1 MIDEKRSNNKLK
13 IILILPEI
21 LFILG
26 YMLLQTCGADEI
38 DIYHYTLRDR
48 IILMDH
54 LILRKNL
61 YVGYRL
67 SNGIENHE
75 EIKTVGKLYLNG
87 DLISEVSSTNR
98 FEKIM
103 RTGDVAFDLPH
114 EIKDGWYT
122 IQINISNGKGELLAT
137 GAIKVEKKDL
147 KRYFSPPDQRIKI
160 SKEEIPN
167 GKNGANI
174 PISENGDLSG
184 YVVFARSPLGYVFP
198 DSRPQKSEMIREL
211 SIKAVKNEFE
221 PVTFSIFALQD
232 LGEVRIKV
240 EGLRG
245 KQGIINKD
253 KIEVGFIETVEESY
267 GLPEGKYRR
276 VPTLIRP
283 GNSVRIKKGQDQRFW
298 ITIRIDENVMEG
310 EYHGD
315 IVIEPENGKGKR
327 LPLQVSVSPIVL
339 EDIPDVDYFMLM
351 TYEFTELT
359 NPWKKEEKEKIY
371 KAGRKILQ
379 NYKQHGMTTLCYHSP
394 FTLMT
399 KEDGKPNLDDIFAG
413 LKAAEETGFR
423 RPIIWYLGHLIQTA
437 KPRHPGNIIGF
448 DGETHFSRL
457 GYLVKEV
464 RRFSQK
470 NGLPDIIFLPVDEPD
485 DSLQDYQD
493 QRKKITPLL
502 LKIIA
507 DNNAKTM
514 LTARSLGEFG
524 PVDSLCESEYN
535 EADKK
540 IVQNEGKKYWGY
552 NNLVTSLCRNPAYAR
567 YIYGYYVWKK
577 GLNGMAS
584 WTFQNTQNASGYP
597 TMADSSGRDIFLAY
611 PDPNGPLN
619 TIKWEAIREGINDHK
634 LIYQLEKRVRRLKE
648 LGINS
653 LKFEQFL
660 NELRGKK
667 GEPPCQL
674 EWSGEWD
681 PAYFQKTRETI
692 ISLILEADERLKF
705 VNQQNR

>member
-1 MIDEKRSNNKLK
+1 M
-13 IILILPEI
+13 
-21 LFILG
+21 
-26 YMLLQTCGADEI
+26 ADELE
-38 DIYHYTLRDR
+38 IYYYILRNR
-48 IILMDH
+48 IIVTDQ

-75 EIKTVGKLYLNG
+75 EIKTVGKLFLNG

-98 FEKIM
+98 FERII
-103 RTGDVAFDLPH
+103 RSGNVAFDLPR

-122 IQINISNGKGELLAT
+122 IQINILNGKGELLAS
-137 GAIKVEKKDL
+137 GAIKVERKDL
-147 KRYFSPPDQRIKI
+147 KGYSSPSDQGMTI
-160 SKEEIPN
+160 SREEIPN
-167 GKNGANI
+167 GKNGKNI
-174 PISENGDLSG
+174 PIRENGDLSG
-184 YVVFARSPLGYVFP
+184 YLVFAHSPLGYVFP
-198 DSRPQKSEMIREL
+198 DSRPQKSEIIREL

-221 PVTFSIFALQD
+221 PVTFSIFALRD
-232 LGEVRIKV
+232 LGKVRIKLG
-240 EGLRG
+240 ELRG

-253 KIEVGFIETVEESY
+253 KIEVGFIERVDETY

-283 GNSVRIKKGQDQRFW
+283 GNTITIKKGESQRFW
-298 ITIRIDENVMEG
+298 ITIRIDENVTEG
-310 EYHGD
+310 EYHGN
-315 IVIEPENGKGKR
+315 IVIEPENGEERR
-327 LPLQVSVSPIVL
+327 LPLQVTVSPIVL

-379 NYKQHGMTTLCYHSP
+379 NYKQHGMTTLCYHSS
-394 FTLMT
+394 FILMR

-413 LKAAEETGFR
+413 LKAAEETGFK

-437 KPRHPGNIIGF
+437 KPRHPGNIMGF
-448 DGETHFSRL
+448 DGEVHFSRL

-470 NGLPDIIFLPVDEPD
+470 NGLPDVIFFPVDEAD

-493 QRKKITPLL
+493 LRKKITPLL

-514 LTARSLGEFG
+514 LTARSLGEFS
-524 PVDSLCESEYN
+524 PVDYVCSSEYN

-567 YIYGYYVWKK
+567 YIYGYYVWKM

-619 TIKWEAIREGINDHK
+619 TIKWEAIREGIDDHK
-634 LIYQLEKRVRRLKE
+634 LVYQLEKRIRRLRE
-648 LGINS
+648 LGIS
-653 LKFEQFL
+653 PLKFEHFL

-667 GEPPCQL
+667 GEPSCQSEL
-674 EWSGEWD
+674 NGQWD
-681 PAYFQKTRETI
+681 TAFFQKTRETV
-692 ISLILEADERLKF
+692 ISLILEADERLKS
-705 VNQQNR
+705 VNQPNR

>member
-1 MIDEKRSNNKLK
+1 MIDGKQNHNRLKR
-13 IILILPEI
+13 ILILPEI

-26 YMLLQTCGADEI
+26 YILLQTCGAEEI
-38 DIYHYTLRDR
+38 DIYHYLLRDR
-48 IILMDH
+48 IIVTDH

-75 EIKTVGKLYLNG
+75 EIKTVGRLFLNG
-87 DLISEVSSTNR
+87 DLISEVSSMNR
-98 FEKIM
+98 FEKII
-103 RTGDVAFDLPH
+103 RGGNVAFDLPL

-122 IQINISNGKGELLAT
+122 IQINIFNRKGELLAS
-137 GAIKVEKKDL
+137 GANKVEKKDL
-147 KRYFSPPDQRIKI
+147 KRYFSTPDQRTRI

-167 GKNGANI
+167 GKKDGNI
-174 PISENGDLSG
+174 PIKENSDLSG

-198 DSRPQKSEMIREL
+198 DSRPQKSEIIREL
-211 SIKAVKNEFE
+211 SIKVVKNEFE
-221 PVTFSIFALQD
+221 PVSFSIFALRD
-232 LGEVRIKV
+232 LGEVRIKIG
-240 EGLRG
+240 ELRG
-245 KQGIINKD
+245 KKGIINKD
-253 KIEVGFIETVEESY
+253 KIEVGYIETVEESY

-283 GNSVRIKKGQDQRFW
+283 GNTIRIKKGESQRFW

-310 EYHGD
+310 EYHGN
-315 IVIEPENGKGKR
+315 IVIEPEKGEERR
-327 LPLQVSVSPIVL
+327 LPLQASVAPIVL
-339 EDIPDVDYFMLM
+339 EDIPEVDYFMLM

-359 NPWKKEEKEKIY
+359 NSWKKEEKEKIY
-371 KAGRKILQ
+371 EAGRKILQ

-394 FTLMT
+394 FILMT

-413 LKAAEETGFR
+413 LKAAKEIGFK

-448 DGETHFSRL
+448 DGETHFTRL

-464 RRFSQK
+464 RRYSQK
-470 NGLPDIIFLPVDEPD
+470 NGLPDVIFFPIDEPD
-485 DSLQDYQD
+485 DSLQDYHD
-493 QRKKITPLL
+493 LRKKITPLL
-502 LKIIA
+502 LKIIG

-524 PVDSLCESEYN
+524 PVDSLCESKYN
-535 EADKK
+535 EADKE

-552 NNLVTSLCRNPAYAR
+552 NNLVSGLCRNPAYAR

-611 PDPNGPLN
+611 PDANGPLN
-619 TIKWEAIREGINDHK
+619 TIKWEAIREGIDDHK
-634 LIYQLEKRVRRLKE
+634 LIYQLEKRVRRLKK
-648 LGINS
+648 LGINPS
-653 LKFEQFL
+653 KYERFL
-660 NELRGKK
+660 NEVRGKK
-667 GEPPCQL
+667 GEPSCQSEL
-674 EWSGEWD
+674 NGEWD

>member
-1 MIDEKRSNNKLK
+1 M
-13 IILILPEI
+13 
-21 LFILG
+21 
-26 YMLLQTCGADEI
+26 ADELE
-38 DIYHYTLRDR
+38 IYYYILRNR
-48 IILMDH
+48 IIVTDQ

-75 EIKTVGKLYLNG
+75 EIKTVGKLFLNG
-87 DLISEVSSTNR
+87 DLISEVSKTNR
-98 FEKIM
+98 FERII
-103 RTGDVAFDLPH
+103 RSGNVAFDLPR

-122 IQINISNGKGELLAT
+122 IQINILNGKGELLAS
-137 GAIKVEKKDL
+137 GAIKVERKDL
-147 KRYFSPPDQRIKI
+147 KGYSSPSDQGMTI
-160 SKEEIPN
+160 SREEIPN
-167 GKNGANI
+167 GKNGKNI
-174 PISENGDLSG
+174 PIRENGDLSG
-184 YVVFARSPLGYVFP
+184 YLVFAHSPLGYVFP
-198 DSRPQKSEMIREL
+198 DSRPQKSEIIREL

-221 PVTFSIFALQD
+221 PVTFSIFALRD
-232 LGEVRIKV
+232 LGKVRIKLG
-240 EGLRG
+240 ELRG

-253 KIEVGFIETVEESY
+253 KIEVGFIERVDETY

-283 GNSVRIKKGQDQRFW
+283 GNTITIKKGESQRFW
-298 ITIRIDENVMEG
+298 ITIRIDENVTEG
-310 EYHGD
+310 EYHGN
-315 IVIEPENGKGKR
+315 IVIEPENGEERR
-327 LPLQVSVSPIVL
+327 LPLQVTVSPIVL

-379 NYKQHGMTTLCYHSP
+379 NYKQHGMTSLCYHSP
-394 FTLMT
+394 FILMR

-413 LKAAEETGFR
+413 LKAAEETGFK

-437 KPRHPGNIIGF
+437 KPRHPGNIMGF
-448 DGETHFSRL
+448 DGEVHFSRL

-470 NGLPDIIFLPVDEPD
+470 NGLPDVIFFPVDEAD

-493 QRKKITPLL
+493 LRKKITPLL

-514 LTARSLGEFG
+514 LTARSLGEFS
-524 PVDSLCESEYN
+524 PVDYVCSSEYN

-567 YIYGYYVWKK
+567 YIYGYYVWKM

-619 TIKWEAIREGINDHK
+619 TIKWEAIREGIDDHK
-634 LIYQLEKRVRRLKE
+634 LVYQLEKRIRRLRE
-648 LGINS
+648 LGIS
-653 LKFEQFL
+653 PLKFEHFL

-667 GEPPCQL
+667 GEPSCQSEL
-674 EWSGEWD
+674 NGQWD
-681 PAYFQKTRETI
+681 TAFFQKTRETV
-692 ISLILEADERLKF
+692 ISLILEADERLKS
-705 VNQQNR
+705 VNQPNR